1 MSRRFPA
8 PWREEKVAGGYV
20 VRDANGQA
28 LVHIFARSSESE
40 AMQAKMLTMDEARRI
55 AVNVAKLPVWV
66 VSIERPSQARV
77 RGVFPKNQN
86 AMCKSSACDRE
97 LRTLGNEPLS

>member
-40 AMQAKMLTMDEARRI
+40 AMQAKMLTMDEARRTPSMWRSC
-55 AVNVAKLPVWV
+55 LSYWV
-66 VSIERPSQARV
+66 VSIERPSQAQV

-86 AMCKSSACDRE
+86 AMYQLKAPRAIANSER
-97 LRTLGNEPLS
+97 